1 MPSTILDTSIAEL
14 VFPTTFNTVAGQSII
29 VAIIVSIGNAATGY
43 PIMLNIIIS
52 DIVPPP
58 IGTAVTNNVATNET
72 NNICIVPPNVAIFVP
87 NKQTKNITL
96 NTDPIILPSLCK
108 FVPSGIDVSAI
119 SLDIPMLLVA
129 SIFTGIEAALEH
141 VASAVT
147 VGGIAFFQN
156 ILTPFSYLQ

>member
-1 MPSTILDTSIAEL
+1 MIQRGKCPMCGGTMTEDSTHTLLVCDFCGNKEPLNYPVQNQTPNQGQYSLPSTILDTSIAEL

-72 NNICIVPPNVAIFVP
+72 NNICIAPPNVAIFVP

-96 NTDPIILPSLCK
+96 NTVALCSRHTR
-108 FVPSGIDVSAI
+108 P
-119 SLDIPMLLVA
+119 
-129 SIFTGIEAALEH
+129 
-141 VASAVT
+141 
-147 VGGIAFFQN
+147 
-156 ILTPFSYLQ
+156 